1 MSKSPLIASIDVG
14 TNSFH
19 IIIASVNARGI
30 FTIHSRDKE
39 TVRLGEGSGDM
50 KYLSPE
56 AIERGVKTMERF
68 AGMAR
73 NAKAV
78 VRAVGTSA
86 VREALNRDVFLQ
98 RVQESTGIEI
108 EVISGNEEARLIYLG
123 ILQALPVYDSRVLF
137 IDIGGGSTETGVG
150 YQGDLRVMNS
160 AKLGAIRM
168 TRKFFER
175 EKLTD
180 KDIKQCRNYIKGEW
194 ALTFRSLLQ
203 EGYEQAVGSS
213 GTTQTIFSIAY
224 GLRNLPIPES
234 FNGVTLD
241 RETLLSVIDVILNA
255 RTTAARAALPGME
268 PRRADIITGGAII
281 LEQAILGLNIR
292 ELTFSSCALREGI
305 LLDSYTKQQ
314 AIKKYHHLSNLRYE
328 SVLHLCEQCR
338 VDMKHSTHVK
348 DLALQLFD
356 DLRPLHKYGD
366 VERELLEAAA
376 YLHDVGYHISAD
388 QHHKHSYYI
397 IKNSAMLGFT
407 TDEAELIANIARYHR
422 KSHPKGKHENYQKI
436 AVQKRLAVNTLAGIL
451 RIAEGLD
458 RRQIQNVDSISAR
471 PEDGILRLTARY
483 SGTASKP
490 DIELWGAERKKTLL
504 EASLD
509 RKISFT
515 IKHL

>member
-1 MSKSPLIASIDVG
+1 MSKSSLIASIDVG

-19 IIIASVNARGI
+19 VIIASINSRGI

-39 TVRLGEGSGDM
+39 TVRLGESSGDM

-73 NAKAV
+73 NARAT

-86 VREALNRDVFLQ
+86 VREALNREVFLQ
-98 RVQESTGIEI
+98 RVRESTGIVI

-123 ILQALPVYDSRVLF
+123 ILQALPVYDTRLLF

-175 EKLTD
+175 EKLSD
-180 KDIKQCRNYIKGEW
+180 KDIKRCREYIKGEW

-203 EGYEQAVGSS
+203 EGYEQAAGSS
-213 GTTQTIFSIAY
+213 GTIQTIFSIAY
-224 GLRNLPIPES
+224 GLQNLPIPES
-234 FNGVTLD
+234 FNGITLD
-241 RETLLSVIDVILNA
+241 RDTLLSVIETILGA
-255 RTTAARAALPGME
+255 RTTAERAALPGME

-281 LEQAILGLNIR
+281 LEQAILGLNMR

-305 LLDSYTKQQ
+305 LLDSHAKQQ
-314 AIKKYHHLSNLRYE
+314 AIRKYHHLSNLRYE

-397 IKNSAMLGFT
+397 IRNSAMLGFT

-422 KSHPKGKHENYQKI
+422 KSHPKGKHENYQKV
-436 AVQKRLAVNTLAGIL
+436 AAQKRPIVSLLAGIL

-458 RRQIQNVDSISAR
+458 RRQIQNVESVSAR
-471 PEDGILRLTARY
+471 PEDGLLRLTARY
-483 SGTASKP
+483 TGTALKP
-490 DIELWGAERKKTLL
+490 DIEIWGAERKKTLL
-504 EASLD
+504 EAELN

-515 IKHL
+515 MKHL